1 MQAVDFD
8 LHAGKHLMVDAC
20 KIKVGDMV
28 KTRGGK
34 WTLVKAVS
42 HLENP
47 NYAVALT
54 LDGFGATCFTKD
66 GHYWDDGEHA
76 FDIVEIKE
84 KLMVS
89 MHKLKR
95 GSSVTLRNGKKKEVF
110 DVEYSLEL
118 GGDIYPYIVTFV
130 GEDEVQEYTPDG
142 LFLAD
147 ARYGYDIVEIHG
159 VVEDDGF
166 ISVRPSFDDDPS
178 VEIPKFDEDELE
190 DIINRPSHYTDYKI
204 EPVTF
209 VMENRLPFE
218 VGNIVKYA
226 CRAGKKLYPNQDA
239 TQSRITDMRKV
250 IRYAEMEI
258 NRLEGKDVL

>member
-1 MQAVDFD
+1 
-8 LHAGKHLMVDAC
+8 MVDVY
-20 KIKVGDMV
+20 KIKVGDKV
-28 KTRGGK
+28 KTREGK
-34 WTLVKAVS
+34 CMLVKAVS
-42 HLENP
+42 NLEGYT
-47 NYAVALT
+47 YAVTLT
-54 LDGFGATCFTKD
+54 LDGFGTTAYTKD
-66 GHYWDDGEHA
+66 GHYWDEGAHA
-76 FDIVEIKE
+76 FDIVEIEGKE
-84 KLMVS
+84 ELMVS
-89 MHKLKR
+89 MDKLKR
-95 GSSVTLRNGKKKEVF
+95 GSRVTLRNGKEKEVLN
-110 DVEYSLEL
+110 VGYSMTMDA
-118 GGDIYPYIVTFV
+118 DIYPYLVTFV

-147 ARYGYDIVEIHG
+147 ASYEYDIVEIHG

-166 ISVRPSFDDDPS
+166 ISVRPSFDDDPT

-190 DIINRPSHYTDYKI
+190 DIIKRPSHYTDYKI

-258 NRLEGKDVL
+258 NRLQGKDVL